1 MHPVL
6 TSFPSPAQ
14 CFPPRSQAPSTPGLR
29 PMVAA
34 DVPSACRL
42 LNAYLSKYHLATV
55 FDEHDFAHWLLPR
68 ADVIYAYVAENPAT
82 KEISELISF
91 YHLPSSILK
100 NPKHTHLKAAYSY
113 YHVNTLVSYKDLMH
127 DALTLAAKVRGRAE
141 WAVACLFSLVSPCP
155 ASDLFVNPCPRCRV
169 RV

>member
-1 MHPVL
+1 
-6 TSFPSPAQ
+6 
-14 CFPPRSQAPSTPGLR
+14 
-29 PMVAA
+29 MVPA

-127 DALTLAAKVRGRAE
+127 DALTLAAKVH
-141 WAVACLFSLVSPCP
+141 CFSFARIS
-155 ASDLFVNPCPRCRV
+155 ASDTLTNPFAFFMPAVERAGGL
-169 RV
+169 

>member
-1 MHPVL
+1 ML
-6 TSFPSPAQ
+6 
-14 CFPPRSQAPSTPGLR
+14 PRSYQAPSTPGLR

-127 DALTLAAKVRGRAE
+127 DALTLAAKVCGRI
-141 WAVACLFSLVSPCP
+141 
-155 ASDLFVNPCPRCRV
+155 
-169 RV
+169 